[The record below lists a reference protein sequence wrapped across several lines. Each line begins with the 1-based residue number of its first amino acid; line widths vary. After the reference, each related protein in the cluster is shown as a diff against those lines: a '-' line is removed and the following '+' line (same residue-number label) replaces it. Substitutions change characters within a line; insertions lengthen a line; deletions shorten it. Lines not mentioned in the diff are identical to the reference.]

1 MLLSTY
7 ILALKKYF
15 SCMYDI
21 YLSISTKIRKP
32 GHDILCTVV
41 LHPVC
46 LAQKS
51 SLSKGYI
58 VCTLLHMVS
67 DNHTPIVRCCAA
79 DAMNRMAL
87 MSWLILS

>member
-21 YLSISTKIRKP
+21 YLSISAKIRKP
-32 GHDILCTVV
+32 GHDILCAV
-41 LHPVC
+41 VC

-51 SLSKGYI
+51 FPSAQRI
-58 VCTLLHMVS
+58 VRTLLHMVS
-67 DNHTPIVRCCAA
+67 DNHTPIVGFCAT
-79 DAMNRMAL
+79 DAMNGMAL